1 MWHKCLDGKWTYN
14 SNITIQP
21 HEIPFFINN
30 TPIKCIICAYSENLL
45 FKNNQERL
53 LDGDQQFERFN
64 TTSEDYDSKEVSD
77 KKIDIKSLAKF
88 VKRIQKYDQRYQPK
102 SSNTNNK
109 IDTSVDTKLT
119 IYTDRIDSQD
129 KDKQDV
135 TRKSANRFGLNFAP
149 SWDIINKS
157 KENQID
163 FDTFKLLYVEEMK
176 KSYVENN
183 AAWFLMLSKDRIV
196 LTCYCTDHEKCHRTI
211 LARDILPMYGAK
223 YVGEL
228 SKESDLSC
236 SSRIQDRKNIENQKD
251 KKNQKKSSDKKNDK
265 KGGNGQGSLF

>member
-1 MWHKCLDGKWTYN
+1 MWHKCLDGKWTHN

-21 HEIPFFINN
+21 YEIPFFINN
-30 TPIKCIICAYSENLL
+30 TSIKCVICAYSEHLI
-45 FKNNQERL
+45 FKGLDSQLHDSNQEQRN
-53 LDGDQQFERFN
+53 DNDQTESTERSADDN
-64 TTSEDYDSKEVSD
+64 R
-77 KKIDIKSLAKF
+77 IDIKSLAKF

-102 SSNTNNK
+102 SSNTNK
-109 IDTSVDTKLT
+109 VDTGVDTKLT

-149 SWDIINKS
+149 SWDIITKA
-157 KENQID
+157 KKDEID
-163 FDTFKLLYVEEMK
+163 FNTFKLLYVEEMK

-183 AAWFLMLSKDRIV
+183 AAWIFMLMKDRVV

-223 YVGEL
+223 YIGEL
-228 SKESDLSC
+228 SKESALSG
-236 SSRIQDRKNIENQKD
+236 SSEIQDHKNIGNQKD
-251 KKNQKKSSDKKNDK
+251 KKNQKKSSDKKGN
-265 KGGNGQGSLF
+265 NGQGSLF